1 MNMNKWVE
9 RVENP
14 RLEELKSENRSSIS
28 IGDTVKVGVQIRE
41 GDRTRVQNYQGTI
54 IRQHKNGL
62 KSTFT
67 VRRVFQGIGIER
79 IFPLYSPAVVK
90 IEILAHGKVRRS
102 KLNFLRNKKGKA
114 ARLKA
119 KS

>member
-1 MNMNKWVE
+1 MKKWIE
-9 RVENP
+9 RVETP
-14 RLEELKSENRSSIS
+14 RLEKIKSENRSSIS
-28 IGDTVKVGVQIRE
+28 VGDTVKVGVQIRE
-41 GDRTRVQNYQGTI
+41 VDRTRVQNYQGI
-54 IRQHKNGL
+54 VIRQHKNGV

-79 IFPLYSPAVVK
+79 IFPLYSPTIVK
-90 IEILAHGKVRRS
+90 IEVLAKGKVRRA

-119 KS
+119 RS

>member
-1 MNMNKWVE
+1 MDKWLK
-9 RVENP
+9 RVETP
-14 RLEELKSENRSSIS
+14 QLEQFKDDNRTAVRV
-28 IGDTVKVGVQIRE
+28 GDTVKVGVQISE

-54 IRQHKNGL
+54 IRRHNNGL
-62 KSTFT
+62 KSTIT
-67 VRRVFQGIGIER
+67 VRRIFQGVGIER
-79 IFPLYSPAVVK
+79 IFPIYSPAIVK
-90 IEILAHGKVRRS
+90 IEVLAQGKVRRA